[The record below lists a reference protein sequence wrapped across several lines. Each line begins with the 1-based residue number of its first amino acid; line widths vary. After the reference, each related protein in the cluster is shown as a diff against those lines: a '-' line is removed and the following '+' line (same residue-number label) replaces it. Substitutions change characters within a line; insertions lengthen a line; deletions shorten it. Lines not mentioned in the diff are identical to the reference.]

1 MDARLD
7 ESLLVAIDVWTGYI
21 QLRRGK
27 FSDDLDDLLM
37 RARIAAEL
45 QVLAPTLALA
55 AECSA
60 GDPAT
65 AIAFLEEWDASTVGH
80 AAMYRSE
87 AVPSVVRTA
96 VDAGALDLAAG
107 VVERCERVT
116 MRDHVFVDTAAAL
129 VREATGEPDP
139 SVWTDLEGR
148 WRIYGN
154 RYEQALAA
162 RAAGRLT
169 GDEAA
174 MARAADLLNDLG
186 VPT

>member
-1 MDARLD
+1 
-7 ESLLVAIDVWTGYI
+7 
-21 QLRRGK
+21 
-27 FSDDLDDLLM
+27 
-37 RARIAAEL
+37 
-45 QVLAPTLALA
+45 
-55 AECSA
+55 
-60 GDPAT
+60 
-65 AIAFLEEWDASTVGH
+65 
-80 AAMYRSE
+80 MYRSE

-129 VREATGEPDP
+129 VREATGEADP